1 MGAFSPVQRF
11 LRYLSA
17 ERNASDAT
25 CRSYALDLRQ
35 FFQFLGHARPG
46 AVSPLDIRR
55 FIAHLSTQQRTKRT
69 ITRKLSCLR
78 SFFRFLCR
86 EGVLTRNPAAA
97 VPSPRAERRLPAFL
111 DEAQMARL
119 AQKGKIYNLIVGG
132 DVVAECSE
140 AVVKRL
146 SQDMRDRL
154 LGEGVEGGGMLAA
167 LALAGAVANEQMTLY
182 PKAIA
187 KMRGGANR

>member
-1 MGAFSPVQRF
+1 MSVKISKNYKLTEVTLEQIGW
-11 LRYLSA
+11 LRKQLGDVNATDVVTIAVA
-17 ERNASDAT
+17 ELHER
-25 CRSYALDLRQ
+25 
-35 FFQFLGHARPG
+35 
-46 AVSPLDIRR
+46 
-55 FIAHLSTQQRTKRT
+55 KR
-69 ITRKLSCLR
+69 
-78 SFFRFLCR
+78 
-86 EGVLTRNPAAA
+86 
-97 VPSPRAERRLPAFL
+97 
-111 DEAQMARL
+111 EAQMARL
-119 AQKGKIYNLIVGG
+119 AQKGKVYNLIVGG

-146 SQDMRDRL
+146 PQDMRDRL